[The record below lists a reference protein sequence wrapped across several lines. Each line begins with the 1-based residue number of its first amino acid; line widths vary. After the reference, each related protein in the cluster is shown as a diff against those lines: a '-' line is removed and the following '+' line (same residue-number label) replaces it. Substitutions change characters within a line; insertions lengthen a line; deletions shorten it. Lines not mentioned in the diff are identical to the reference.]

1 MQMLRE
7 NPHRVR
13 HLGPIVLLY
22 NLNVGLALA
31 SLSTLN
37 IPAYNVMKRLTP
49 CAVILLQVTI
59 LRKPVPSKTI
69 LISVGITVA
78 GSLVTGWGNIYTYEY
93 SQIFIATLQSL
104 HYPSPSSHRYISVMR

>member
-49 CAVILLQVTI
+49 CAVILLQVSV
-59 LRKPVPSKTI
+59 LRKPVPSRAI
-69 LISVGITVA
+69 LASVAITVA
-78 GSLVTGWGNIYTYEY
+78 GSLVTGWGNVDVTKY
-93 SQIFIATLQSL
+93 S
-104 HYPSPSSHRYISVMR
+104 